1 MSFGVFVAILP
12 NGFCAYGRVFGFG
25 LVFGHLRPFGAF
37 SV

>member
-12 NGFCAYGRVFGFG
+12 NGLCAYGRVFCVG
-25 LVFGHLRPFGAF
+25 LFFGHKTIRGF